1 MCVVVVVVVF
11 YTCGGTSSRSRWLFL
26 PGASSTLCWD
36 TVLPPRCHHPHLPLA
51 LSSGSLHWRGQG
63 SPVTS
68 TKKNST
74 KTTRRWVSWA
84 LSYVSESMRM
94 NSLSLSYTH
103 TYTHTHAWF
112 DEAKKGS
119 QIYKHPG
126 FCLSAGQACLPSILW
141 ELLLTLL
148 CNVVACSKPT
158 KSWHDNSWVARQQLV
173 SAVWARRLQM
183 WR

>member
-1 MCVVVVVVVF
+1 MYVCCCCCCLLYLRRYVLQISLAF
-11 YTCGGTSSRSRWLFL
+11 SARGLFNTL
-26 PGASSTLCWD
+26 LRYCPASEVSPPSPASSS
-36 TVLPPRCHHPHLPLA
+36 VFRFIA
-51 LSSGSLHWRGQG
+51 LKRAGF
-63 SPVTS
+63 TCDIY
-68 TKKNST
+68 KKNST

-158 KSWHDNSWVARQQLV
+158 KS
-173 SAVWARRLQM
+173 
-183 WR
+183 